1 MKFMAVISVQR
12 FTKIVNFI
20 ALWSGVLLLG
30 LGSNYH
36 TCSYYEEERLFQNYE
51 VYGP

>member
-12 FTKIVNFI
+12 LTKIVNFM

-36 TCSYYEEERLFQNYE
+36 IEKLHLFFEILLYAS
-51 VYGP
+51 GF